1 MKGTWVTKGRGL
13 TVGGGRAEAKP
24 DSIPVSSFINR
35 LAGQSTVEAECYI
48 NNKLYQ
54 GLLATLPA
62 YQQLCYDNVTL
73 QPAR

>member
-35 LAGQSTVEAECYI
+35 LAGQSTVGVECYI

-54 GLLATLPA
+54 GTRTCYTARMATVML
-62 YQQLCYDNVTL
+62 
-73 QPAR
+73 R